1 MMKLE
6 DLKNTA
12 EDRKIRDVVMS
23 AGSSINVYEPT
34 IEDID
39 EIIDLQ
45 KKWVENDDMQI
56 AGIEV
61 IKVLFP
67 MLTDM
72 EGIDDMTDEEISDVV
87 NNPTNALLQ
96 IQYHIETII
105 TEVYKTAL
113 LKTRKEIL
121 DTDLSVESY
130 KVGEETISRTIALS
144 AKNNNTTEKE
154 IIKKIEKANDE
165 YETALEE
172 EKVIKLNNLVKEE
185 VETKKELTQLEKML
199 AEYQESFAST
209 DERVDMGEKVE
220 EEDWKGKKTK

>member
-1 MMKLE
+1 MKLE
-6 DLKNTA
+6 NLKNTA

-23 AGSSINVYEPT
+23 AGTSINVYEPT

-39 EIIDLQ
+39 TIIDLQ
-45 KKWVENDDMQI
+45 QKWVENDDMQI

-121 DTDLSVESY
+121 DADLSVESY
-130 KVGEETISRTIALS
+130 KVSEETIGRTIALS

-154 IIKKIEKANDE
+154 IIKKIEKANEE
-165 YETALEE
+165 YETAVEE

-185 VETKKELTQLEKML
+185 AETKKELTQMEKIL
-199 AEYQESFAST
+199 AEYQDSFAST
-209 DERVDMGEKVE
+209 DERIDMSEKVD
-220 EEDWKGKKTK
+220 EEDWKGKNTK

>member
-1 MMKLE
+1 MKLK
-6 DLKNTA
+6 DLKNTT

-23 AGSSINVYEPT
+23 AGTSINVYEPT

-39 EIIDLQ
+39 TIIDLQ
-45 KKWVENDDMQI
+45 QKWVENDDLQI
-56 AGIEV
+56 AGIDV

-72 EGIDDMTDEEISDVV
+72 EGIEEMTDEEIADVV

-154 IIKKIEKANDE
+154 IIKKIEKANEE
-165 YETALEE
+165 YETAVEE

-185 VETKKELTQLEKML
+185 AETKKELTQMEKIL
-199 AEYQESFAST
+199 AEYQDSFAST
-209 DERVDMGEKVE
+209 DERIDMSEKVD
-220 EEDWKGKKTK
+220 EEDWKGKNTK

>member
-1 MMKLE
+1 MKLE

-72 EGIDDMTDEEISDVV
+72 DGIDDMTDEEISDVV

-165 YETALEE
+165 YETALKE

-209 DERVDMGEKVE
+209 DERVDMGETVE
-220 EEDWKGKKTK
+220 EEDWKGKNTK

>member
-1 MMKLE
+1 MKLE
-6 DLKNTA
+6 NLKNTA

-23 AGSSINVYEPT
+23 AGTSINVYEPT

-39 EIIDLQ
+39 TIIDLQ
-45 KKWVENDDMQI
+45 QKWVENDDMQI

-165 YETALEE
+165 YETALKE

-199 AEYQESFAST
+199 AEYQDSFAST
-209 DERVDMGEKVE
+209 DERIDMSEKVD
-220 EEDWKGKKTK
+220 EEDWKGKNTK

>member
-1 MMKLE
+1 MKLE

-121 DTDLSVESY
+121 DADLSVESY
-130 KVGEETISRTIALS
+130 KVGEETIGRTIALS

-154 IIKKIEKANDE
+154 IIKKIEKANEE
-165 YETALEE
+165 YETAVEE

-185 VETKKELTQLEKML
+185 AETKKELTQMEKIL
-199 AEYQESFAST
+199 AEYQDSFAST
-209 DERVDMGEKVE
+209 DERIDMSEKVD
-220 EEDWKGKKTK
+220 EEDWKGKNTK

>member
-1 MMKLE
+1 MKLE
-6 DLKNTA
+6 NLKNTA

-23 AGSSINVYEPT
+23 AGTSINVYEPT

-39 EIIDLQ
+39 TIIDLQ
-45 KKWVENDDMQI
+45 QKWVENDDMQI

-121 DTDLSVESY
+121 DADLSVESY
-130 KVGEETISRTIALS
+130 KVSEETIGRTIALS

-154 IIKKIEKANDE
+154 IIKKIEKANEE
-165 YETALEE
+165 YETAIEE

-185 VETKKELTQLEKML
+185 AETKKELTQMEKIL
-199 AEYQESFAST
+199 AEYQDSFAST
-209 DERVDMGEKVE
+209 DERIDMSEKVD
-220 EEDWKGKKTK
+220 EEDWKGKNTK

>member
-1 MMKLE
+1 MKLE
-6 DLKNTA
+6 NLKNTA

-23 AGSSINVYEPT
+23 AGTSINVYEPT

-39 EIIDLQ
+39 TIIDLQ
-45 KKWVENDDMQI
+45 QKWVENDDMQV

-72 EGIDDMTDEEISDVV
+72 EGIDDMTDDEISDVV

-121 DTDLSVESY
+121 DADLSVESY

-165 YETALEE
+165 YETALKE

-199 AEYQESFAST
+199 AEYQDSFAST
-209 DERVDMGEKVE
+209 DERIDMSEKVD
-220 EEDWKGKKTK
+220 EEDWKGKNTK

>member
-1 MMKLE
+1 MKLE
-6 DLKNTA
+6 NLKNTA

-23 AGSSINVYEPT
+23 AGTSINVYEPT

-39 EIIDLQ
+39 TIIDLQ
-45 KKWVENDDMQI
+45 QKWVENDDMQI

-121 DTDLSVESY
+121 DADLSVESY
-130 KVGEETISRTIALS
+130 KVGEETIGRTIALS

-154 IIKKIEKANDE
+154 IIKKIEKANEE
-165 YETALEE
+165 YETAVEE

-185 VETKKELTQLEKML
+185 AETKKELTQMEKIL
-199 AEYQESFAST
+199 AEYQDSFAST
-209 DERVDMGEKVE
+209 DERIDMSEKVD
-220 EEDWKGKKTK
+220 EEDWKGKNTK

>member
-1 MMKLE
+1 MKLE
-6 DLKNTA
+6 NLKNTA

-23 AGSSINVYEPT
+23 AGTSINVYEPT

-39 EIIDLQ
+39 TIIDLQ
-45 KKWVENDDMQI
+45 QKWVENDDMQI

-121 DTDLSVESY
+121 DADLSVESY
-130 KVGEETISRTIALS
+130 KVSEETIGRTIALS

-154 IIKKIEKANDE
+154 IIKKIEKANEE
-165 YETALEE
+165 YETAVEE

-185 VETKKELTQLEKML
+185 AETKKELTQMEKIL
-199 AEYQESFAST
+199 AEYQDSFAST
-209 DERVDMGEKVE
+209 DERIDMSEKVV
-220 EEDWKGKKTK
+220 EEDWKGKNTK

>member
-6 DLKNTA
+6 NLKNTA

-23 AGSSINVYEPT
+23 AGTSINVYEPT

-39 EIIDLQ
+39 TIIDLQ
-45 KKWVENDDMQI
+45 QKWVENDDMQV

-72 EGIDDMTDEEISDVV
+72 EGIDDMTDDEISDVV

-121 DTDLSVESY
+121 DADLSVESY

-165 YETALEE
+165 YETALKE

-199 AEYQESFAST
+199 AEYQDSFAST
-209 DERVDMGEKVE
+209 DERIDMSEKVD
-220 EEDWKGKKTK
+220 EEDWKGKNTK